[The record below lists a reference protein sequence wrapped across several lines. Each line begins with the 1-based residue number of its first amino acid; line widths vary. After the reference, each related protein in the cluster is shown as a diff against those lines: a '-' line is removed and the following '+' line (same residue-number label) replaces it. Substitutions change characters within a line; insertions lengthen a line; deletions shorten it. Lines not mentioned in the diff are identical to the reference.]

1 MPSTEGFV
9 QAVLAGMGWGMISDL
24 QLADPKLRSA
34 VALLDEHDTVDI
46 PLYWQRWKVR
56 SPSLDLLSD
65 TVLATGRQALQQ
77 H

>member
-1 MPSTEGFV
+1 
-9 QAVLAGMGWGMISDL
+9 MISGL
-24 QLADPKLRSA
+24 QLADLKLRSA